1 MWTTTGSRPPSVR
14 WPRPRDV
21 RVSQLH
27 ESAPTSALSVF
38 AHPDDTESACGGTL
52 ARWAAEGTKVTV
64 LIACRGEKG
73 SSDPDVDPAALA
85 KTRSQEAAEAVR
97 TLGGGELIQLSHGD
111 GTVGREVD
119 IRSEVVAAIRR
130 VQPEVVVCP
139 DPTAVLF
146 GRHYV
151 NHRDHR
157 EVGWAVL
164 DAASH
169 EAGLPAYWP
178 STGDAHQPAELWLAG
193 TLEPDTWV
201 DISKSLGAKAA
212 ALACHASQV
221 DETDEWLRTM
231 VERRAEADGKSVGVT
246 HAEGFRRLL
255 LG

>member
-1 MWTTTGSRPPSVR
+1 MSR
-14 WPRPRDV
+14 
-21 RVSQLH
+21 LH
-27 ESAPTSALSVF
+27 DSAPASALSVF

-52 ARWAAEGTKVTV
+52 ARWAAEGTVITV
-64 LIACRGEKG
+64 LIACKGEKG
-73 SSDPDVDPAALA
+73 SSDSALDPDALA
-85 KTRSQEAAEAVR
+85 RTRSQEAADAVR
-97 TLGGGELIQLSHGD
+97 ALGGGELIELAHGD
-111 GTVGREVD
+111 GTIGQEVD
-119 IRSEVVAAIRR
+119 IRGEVVEAIRR
-130 VQPEVVVCP
+130 VSPEVVVCP

-178 STGDAHQPAELWLAG
+178 GSGEPHQPSELWLAG

-201 DISKSLGAKAA
+201 DISGTLGAKAT
-212 ALACHASQV
+212 ALACHQSQV
-221 DETDEWLRTM
+221 AETTEWLRTM
-231 VERRAEADGKSVGVT
+231 VEQRAEADGRAVGVS

-255 LG
+255 LA

>member
-1 MWTTTGSRPPSVR
+1 MTR
-14 WPRPRDV
+14 
-21 RVSQLH
+21 LH
-27 ESAPTSALSVF
+27 EVSPASALAVF

-52 ARWAAEGTKVTV
+52 ARWAATGTQVVV
-64 LIACRGEKG
+64 LIACQGEKG
-73 SSDPDVDPAALA
+73 SSDPAVEPAALA
-85 KTRSQEAAEAVR
+85 RTRSQEAAEAVR
-97 TLGGGELIQLSHGD
+97 TLAGAELVELGHGD
-111 GTVGREVD
+111 GTVGVEAD
-119 IRSEVVAAIRR
+119 IRGEVVAVIRR
-130 VQPEVVVCP
+130 LRPAVVVCP

-178 STGDAHQPAELWLAG
+178 GSGGPHQPAELWLAG

-201 DISKSLGAKAA
+201 DISGTLAVKAA

-221 DETDEWLRTM
+221 EETDEWLRTM
-231 VERRAEADGKSVGVT
+231 VERRAEADGRAVGVS

-255 LG
+255 LS